1 MKYIV
6 VLILMFTFAFG
17 MKVTHEEWEKGKT
30 FSDYLE
36 SHNISANLLE
46 SISKEDQKFLS
57 EIHSNYKYYEL
68 KDDTGALVQSLIPIS
83 EEMQIHLFK
92 KRTNGEYG
100 FDIIPIEYKSDE
112 YFAKVIIE
120 ENPYTDT
127 LKTIQQLKVAERI
140 SRALKGTIN
149 AKKLHKGDEI
159 AFVYTQRTRLG
170 KTYAMPDIKVVK
182 VQMGKK
188 ELFIY
193 VDEDGY
199 GYKET
204 SKSVAYSV
212 TGKKKV
218 TYTRRVPVS
227 SRTSRFGMPIR
238 HARITSGFSHRRY
251 HPILKRYRPHHGTDF
266 GARRGTPL
274 LAVNSGR
281 VIFSGWMGGYG
292 KVVKIKHAG
301 GYVSLYAHQS
311 RIRAKRGQKVK
322 KGQVIGYVGN
332 TGRST
337 GPHLHF
343 GLMKNGRWINPMKVL
358 RKKSIKTS
366 VLKKFTKYEDV
377 KTTKYKK
384 VDIKGTKE
392 NRKKLLAYLKNDTPS
407 YIWGKEH
414 RANVRLQDK
423 EALENDKH

>member
-6 VLILMFTFAFG
+6 VLILMFTFTFG
-17 MKVTHEEWEKGKT
+17 MKVTHKEWGKGKT

-36 SHNISANLLE
+36 SHNISTDLLE

-57 EIHSNYKYYEL
+57 EIHTSYKYYEL
-68 KDDTGALVQSLIPIS
+68 KDDTGVLIQSLIPIS
-83 EEMQIHLFK
+83 KEMQIHLFK
-92 KRTNGEYG
+92 KRKSSEYG
-100 FDIIPIEYKSDE
+100 FDIIPIVYKSDE

-127 LKTIQQLKVAERI
+127 LKTIQQPKAAERI
-140 SRALKGTIN
+140 SKALKGTIS
-149 AKKLHKGDEI
+149 AKKLRKGDEI
-159 AFVYTQRTRLG
+159 DFVYTQRTRLG
-170 KTYAMPDIKVVK
+170 KIYAMPDIKAARVH
-182 VQMGKK
+182 MGKK
-188 ELFIY
+188 EQFIY

-199 GYKET
+199 GYKELG
-204 SKSVAYSV
+204 KSVAYSV
-212 TGKKKV
+212 MGKKKV
-218 TYTRRVPVS
+218 TYTRKVPVS
-227 SRTSRFGMPIR
+227 SKNSRFGMPLRHIR
-238 HARITSGFSHRRY
+238 VTSGFSYRRW
-251 HPILKRYRPHHGTDF
+251 HPILHRYRPHHGTDF

-274 LAVNSGR
+274 LAVNSGK
-281 VIFSGWMGGYG
+281 VIFAGWMGGYG
-292 KVVKIKHAG
+292 KVVKIKHKG

-311 RIRAKRGQKVK
+311 RIRAKKGQRVK
-322 KGQVIGYVGN
+322 KGQVIGYVGS

-384 VDIKGTKE
+384 VEIKGAKE
-392 NRKKLLAYLKNDTPS
+392 NKKKLLAYLKNDTPS
-407 YIWGKEH
+407 YIWGKENG
-414 RANVRLQDK
+414 ADVKLQDRERSVNEK
-423 EALENDKH
+423 